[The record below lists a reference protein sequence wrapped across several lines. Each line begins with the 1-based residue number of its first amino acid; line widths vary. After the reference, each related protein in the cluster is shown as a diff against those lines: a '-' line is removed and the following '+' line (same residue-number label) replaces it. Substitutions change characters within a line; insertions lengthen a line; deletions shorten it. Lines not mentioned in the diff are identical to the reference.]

1 MLKVPILKYNMICC
15 RAQKRGFAELL
26 EWSSL
31 SSDSLHS
38 AITRLAEDAEVRD
51 KLREAHDLF
60 VDQKESPVERWCGI
74 LYIA

>member
-1 MLKVPILKYNMICC
+1 M
-15 RAQKRGFAELL
+15 L